1 MVSARLL
8 RSGQKG
14 GDEVGL
20 TKRGKGS
27 RIMAVVDA
35 NGLPIGLRVLTA
47 GEHEVKQAEDTI
59 LECWTVE
66 LPERTIADRAFD
78 SDALDQSLAEFGVEV
93 IAPHR
98 KNRRPE
104 NKTQDGRKLR
114 RYKRRWKVERFFAW
128 LGNFRRLL
136 IRHERKVRNYEGFAH
151 LATLIILVRNCF

>member
-1 MVSARLL
+1 MV
-8 RSGQKG
+8 
-14 GDEVGL
+14 
-20 TKRGKGS
+20 
-27 RIMAVVDA
+27 VVDA
-35 NGLPIGLRVLTA
+35 GGLPIGLRVCTA

-66 LPERTIADRAFD
+66 LPQRTIADRAFD

-98 KNRRPE
+98 KNRKRQ

-114 RYKRRWKVERFFAW
+114 RYKRRWKVERFFSW

>member
-1 MVSARLL
+1 
-8 RSGQKG
+8 
-14 GDEVGL
+14 
-20 TKRGKGS
+20 
-27 RIMAVVDA
+27 MAVVDA
-35 NGLPIGLRVLTA
+35 GGLPIGLRVCTA

-78 SDALDQSLAEFGVEV
+78 SDALDQSLAEYGVEV

-114 RYKRRWKVERFFAW
+114 RYKRRWKVERFFSW

-151 LATLIILVRNCF
+151 LATLIILVRNCFQERFYKP